1 MIGDRDKMS
10 ISNLWKIITTLI
22 AILFAT
28 SPLADT
34 NKFKVNGDTIVYDTN
49 LAEAKEDQEINWDDA
64 EALEKLLR
72 KNSDVKVLHLESYGG
87 LTEAAQY
94 IADVVIDYELNT
106 YVDGECSSSCVIIFL
121 GGEKRTLARG
131 SWLGFH
137 KTYWS
142 SKDMKE
148 YYEAEK
154 ENEEW
159 ESPFDFSEWVYADT
173 QNLILEDFEYM
184 LERGVSPAFVI
195 KTLRADSDDM
205 WYPRR
210 KELVAAGVVNDT
222 SN

>member
-1 MIGDRDKMS
+1 MS
-10 ISNLWKIITTLI
+10 NSNLLRISPVLISLLI
-22 AILFAT
+22 ATA
-28 SPLADT
+28 PQADV
-34 NKFKVNGDTIVYDTN
+34 NKFTINGDTVLYDTS
-49 LAEAKEDQEINWDDA
+49 LAEAEEDREINWDDA
-64 EALEKLLR
+64 ETLEEILR

-87 LTEAAQY
+87 LTEAAQH
-94 IADVVIDYELNT
+94 IADVVIDYELDT
-106 YVDGECSSSCVIIFL
+106 YVDGECSSSCVTIFL

-142 SKDMKE
+142 SESMKE
-148 YYEAEK
+148 YYESEK
-154 ENEEW
+154 EEEEW
-159 ESPFDFSEWVYADT
+159 ESPFEFSEWVYADT
-173 QNLILEDFEYM
+173 QEQILKDFEYM
-184 LERGVSPAFVI
+184 LERGVTPAFAI

>member
-1 MIGDRDKMS
+1 MS
-10 ISNLWKIITTLI
+10 ISNLWKITTALI

-72 KNSDVKVLHLESYGG
+72 KNSNVKVLHLESYGG

>member
-1 MIGDRDKMS
+1 MS
-10 ISNLWKIITTLI
+10 NSNLLRISPALISLLI
-22 AILFAT
+22 ATA
-28 SPLADT
+28 SQADA
-34 NKFKVNGDTIVYDTN
+34 NKFTINGDTVLYDTS
-49 LAEAKEDQEINWDDA
+49 LAEAEEDREINWDDA
-64 EALEKLLR
+64 ETLEELLR

-87 LTEAAQY
+87 LTEAAQH
-94 IADVVIDYELNT
+94 IADVVIDYELDT
-106 YVDGECSSSCVIIFL
+106 YVDGECSSSCVTIFL

-142 SKDMKE
+142 SESMKE
-148 YYEAEK
+148 YYESEK
-154 ENEEW
+154 EEEGW
-159 ESPFDFSEWVYADT
+159 ESPFEFSEWVYADT
-173 QNLILEDFEYM
+173 QEQILKDFEYM
-184 LERGVSPAFVI
+184 LERGVTPAFAI

>member
-1 MIGDRDKMS
+1 MIGGRDKMS
-10 ISNLWKIITTLI
+10 ISNLWKITTALL

-184 LERGVSPAFVI
+184 LERGVSPGFVI

>member
-1 MIGDRDKMS
+1 MS
-10 ISNLWKIITTLI
+10 ISNLWKITTALI

>member
-1 MIGDRDKMS
+1 MS
-10 ISNLWKIITTLI
+10 IINLLRISPALI
-22 AILFAT
+22 SLLFAT
-28 SPLADT
+28 APLADA
-34 NKFKVNGDTIVYDTN
+34 NKFTINGNTVLYDTS
-49 LAEAKEDQEINWDDA
+49 LAEAEEDREINWDDA
-64 EALEKLLR
+64 ETLEELLR
-72 KNSDVKVLHLESYGG
+72 KHSDIKVLHLESYGG

-94 IADVVIDYELNT
+94 IADVVIDYELDT
-106 YVDGECSSSCVIIFL
+106 YVDGECSSSCVTIFL

-142 SKDMKE
+142 SESMKE
-148 YYEAEK
+148 YYESEK
-154 ENEEW
+154 EEEEW
-159 ESPFDFSEWVYADT
+159 ESPFEFSEWVYADT
-173 QNLILEDFEYM
+173 QEQILKDFEYI
-184 LERGVSPAFVI
+184 LERGVTPAFAI

>member
-1 MIGDRDKMS
+1 MS
-10 ISNLWKIITTLI
+10 ISNLWKITTALI

-49 LAEAKEDQEINWDDA
+49 LAEAKEDQEINWDDV
-64 EALEKLLR
+64 EVLEELLR

-94 IADVVIDYELNT
+94 IADVVIDYELDT
-106 YVDGECSSSCVIIFL
+106 YVDGECSSSCVTIFL

-137 KTYWS
+137 KTSWS
-142 SKDMKE
+142 GESMKE
-148 YYEAEK
+148 YYESEK
-154 ENEEW
+154 EEEGW
-159 ESPFDFSEWVYADT
+159 ESPFQFSEWVYADT
-173 QNLILEDFEYM
+173 QEQILKDFEYM

>member
-1 MIGDRDKMS
+1 MIGDRDKMG
-10 ISNLWKIITTLI
+10 ISNLWKITTALI

>member
-1 MIGDRDKMS
+1 MS
-10 ISNLWKIITTLI
+10 ISNLWKITTALL

-184 LERGVSPAFVI
+184 LERGVSPGFVI

>member
-1 MIGDRDKMS
+1 MG
-10 ISNLWKIITTLI
+10 ISNLWKITTALI

>member
-1 MIGDRDKMS
+1 MS
-10 ISNLWKIITTLI
+10 ISNLLRISPALI
-22 AILFAT
+22 SLLFAT
-28 SPLADT
+28 APLADAK
-34 NKFKVNGDTIVYDTN
+34 KFTINGDTVLYDTS
-49 LAEAKEDQEINWDDA
+49 LAEAEEDQEINWDDA
-64 EALEKLLR
+64 ETLEELLR

-87 LTEAAQY
+87 LTEAAQH
-94 IADVVIDYELNT
+94 IADVVIDYELDT
-106 YVDGECSSSCVIIFL
+106 YVDGECSSACVTIFL

-142 SKDMKE
+142 SESMKE
-148 YYEAEK
+148 YYESEK
-154 ENEEW
+154 EEEEW
-159 ESPFDFSEWVYADT
+159 ESPFEFSEWVYADT
-173 QNLILEDFEYM
+173 QEQILKDFEYM
-184 LERGVSPAFVI
+184 LERGVTPAFAI